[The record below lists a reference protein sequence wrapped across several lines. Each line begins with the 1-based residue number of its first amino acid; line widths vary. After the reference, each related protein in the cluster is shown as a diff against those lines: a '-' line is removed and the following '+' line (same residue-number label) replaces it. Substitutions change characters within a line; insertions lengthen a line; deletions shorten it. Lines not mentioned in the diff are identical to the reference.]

1 MIGGE
6 AIAGTAEAAC
16 FKSKKDLW
24 SSEAGVTGVA
34 GPLSSMDDVSLSEL
48 LRKLRSI
55 VEKSESLA
63 EEMEAVEEPEALRI
77 SGAVNAWTFVV
88 EISSVGSEI

>member
-1 MIGGE
+1 M
-6 AIAGTAEAAC
+6 
-16 FKSKKDLW
+16 
-24 SSEAGVTGVA
+24 TGVA
-34 GPLSSMDDVSLSEL
+34 GPLSSMDDVSLEAL

-63 EEMEAVEEPEALRI
+63 EEIEAVEEPEAVRM
-77 SGAVNAWTFVV
+77 SGAVKAWTFVV

>member
-1 MIGGE
+1 
-6 AIAGTAEAAC
+6 
-16 FKSKKDLW
+16 
-24 SSEAGVTGVA
+24 VTGVA
-34 GPLSSMDDVSLSEL
+34 GPLSSMDDVSLEAL

-63 EEMEAVEEPEALRI
+63 EEIEAVEEPEAVRM
-77 SGAVNAWTFVV
+77 SGAVKAWTFVV

>member
-1 MIGGE
+1 
-6 AIAGTAEAAC
+6 
-16 FKSKKDLW
+16 
-24 SSEAGVTGVA
+24 
-34 GPLSSMDDVSLSEL
+34 MDDVSLEAL

-63 EEMEAVEEPEALRI
+63 EEIEAVEEPEAVRM
-77 SGAVNAWTFVV
+77 SGAVKAWTFVV